1 MLAIGRSFCS
11 GHLCLF
17 RSVRQRARAAPL
29 VRFPDS
35 AGFNFWV
42 IHGASLASQHGVVIL
57 TAVTT
62 PNSAATDLEIAAV
75 YRSYVVRVLVITGAG
90 VSAESGIPT
99 FRGKDGYW
107 RNLDPIKLA
116 TPEAFARDPE
126 LVWQWYRE
134 RRQRIRNAQPNTAH
148 KAIAKLAQCA
158 DEFLLVTQNVDDLHE
173 RAGLAKAEMVQ
184 IHGDIFA
191 TRCSRCH
198 WRAELCDP
206 HTSDDRDKS
215 GLAGACPSIIEF
227 SEQEGGQE
235 NGVPR
240 CTKCGALVRPGV
252 VWFGE
257 PLPSRE
263 TERVE
268 NYLQR
273 DSCGVVIVA
282 GTTATFG
289 YIIDWAL
296 RASRRGGELIEVNPE
311 ETPLSRFATRLVPEP
326 AAVALPR
333 LIDRLVA

>member
-1 MLAIGRSFCS
+1 M
-11 GHLCLF
+11 
-17 RSVRQRARAAPL
+17 
-29 VRFPDS
+29 
-35 AGFNFWV
+35 
-42 IHGASLASQHGVVIL
+42 
-57 TAVTT
+57 
-62 PNSAATDLEIAAV
+62 
-75 YRSYVVRVLVITGAG
+75 RVLIITGAG

-134 RRQRIRNAQPNTAH
+134 RRQGIRNAQPNAGH
-148 KAIAKLAQCA
+148 DAIARLAQRA
-158 DEFLLVTQNVDDLHE
+158 GEFLLVTQNVDDLHE
-173 RAGLAKAEMVQ
+173 RAGMPKDEVVQ
-184 IHGDIFA
+184 IHGDIFV
-191 TRCSRCH
+191 TKCSHCNFSR
-198 WRAELCDP
+198 P
-206 HTSDDRDKS
+206 NDDYDYDY
-215 GLAGACPSIIEF
+215 EH
-227 SEQEGGQE
+227 EQEDGI
-235 NGVPR
+235 P
-240 CTKCGALVRPGV
+240 KCSKCDALMRPGV

-257 PLPSRE
+257 PLPPRE

-296 RASRRGGELIEVNPE
+296 RASRRGGELIEVNLE
-311 ETPLSRFATRLVPEP
+311 ETPLSRFATRLVRKP

-333 LIDRLVA
+333 IVDQIIRNR